1 MHEKNQINQ
10 NNLKSPTELASQKCQ
25 VCEGG
30 IPALTSSEIQEY
42 LNKMPGWVLSQN
54 QQEIS
59 RKFEFK
65 GFQKAVMFAN
75 AVAWLVAQAGHHPEV
90 KFGVGFCEVMF
101 TTHAI
106 NGLTDNDFICAAK
119 VDRLIL

>member
-1 MHEKNQINQ
+1 MIHPEKG
-10 NNLKSPTELASQKCQ
+10 SLADKKCQ

-30 IPALTSSEIQEY
+30 IPALSSKEIQDY
-42 LNKMPGWVLSQN
+42 LDKMPSWKLSPN
-54 QQEIS
+54 GQEIS

-65 GFQKAVMFAN
+65 GFQKSVMFAN
-75 AVAWLVAQAGHHPEV
+75 AVAWLVAQEGHHPEV

-119 VDRLIL
+119 VARLVE